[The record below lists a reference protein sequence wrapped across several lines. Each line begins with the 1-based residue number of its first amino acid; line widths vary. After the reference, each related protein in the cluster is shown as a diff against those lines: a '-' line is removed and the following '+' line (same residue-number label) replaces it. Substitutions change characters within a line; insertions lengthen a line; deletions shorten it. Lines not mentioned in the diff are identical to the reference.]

1 MKEYIKLLAVIVS
14 TTLVSCSSNESNN
27 GTSDSS
33 DNEEI
38 KALVTDYAT
47 SISNAD
53 TALASRI
60 WANTDEVS
68 FIHPRGHE
76 IGWDSIKTK
85 FYLNTMGSFF
95 YQRSLTV
102 QDLSIHAR
110 KTAAWVTFSWGFKAK
125 FKQDSTDFQSRGR
138 ESQTYIQENNK
149 WKLVQ
154 AHYSNL
160 PITGPEK
167 GM

>member
-1 MKEYIKLLAVIVS
+1 MKAYIKLLSIIAS
-14 TTLVSCSSNESNN
+14 TTLLSCSSNETNS
-27 GTSDSS
+27 GTGNSS
-33 DNEEI
+33 DNEAI

-60 WANTDEVS
+60 WENTDEVS

-95 YQRSLTV
+95 YQRRLIV
-102 QDLSIHAR
+102 QDLSIYAR
-110 KTAAWVTFSWGFKAK
+110 KNAAWVTFSWEFKAK
-125 FKQDSTDFQSRGR
+125 FRQDSTDFHSRGR

-149 WKLVQ
+149 WKLVH

-160 PITGPEK
+160 PVTGPGK